1 MRIILAGKVSLLL
14 CLLASFAWSQGRHH
28 FDVRDWNL
36 GFQMGASYNTYK
48 YQFHPNGTDTRRSA
62 TLNEISLRGKP
73 GIVLGLLGNFRIA
86 DNFDFRIMPNV
97 SLEQR
102 DFSFRYNGD
111 SSVIKKTENSNLNIP
126 LLLKFKGNYHP
137 YYRVFVNA
145 GIQYSWNL
153 ASNKK
158 VKNDKDALKIS
169 QTDVAAVF
177 SVGIDLYGD
186 KLKLSPEFRY
196 TLGLKDVYSPQN
208 TYYGTSISYLK
219 SQTFAFIL
227 NFE

>member
-1 MRIILAGKVSLLL
+1 MRIILAGKVSLFFLLL
-14 CLLASFAWSQGRHH
+14 CTFGYAQGRHH

-36 GFQMGASYNTYK
+36 GFQMGGSYNTYK
-48 YQFHPNGTDTRRSA
+48 YQFHPNASDTRRSA
-62 TLNEISLRGKP
+62 KLNDISLAGKP
-73 GIVLGLLGNFRIA
+73 GIVLGLLANFRIA
-86 DNFDFRIMPNV
+86 DNFDFRIAPYV

-102 DFSFRYNGD
+102 DFTFRYNGD
-111 SSVIKKTENSNLNIP
+111 SIVIKKTENSNLNIP
-126 LLLKFKGNYHP
+126 FMVKFKGNYHP

-145 GIQYSWNL
+145 GLQYSWNL

-158 VKNDKDALKIS
+158 VKNDKDAIKIT

-177 SVGIDLYGD
+177 SVGMDLYGD

-196 TLGLKDVYSPQN
+196 TLGLKNVYTPQN
-208 TYYGTSISYLK
+208 TYYGTAISYLK
-219 SQTFAFIL
+219 AQTFALII